1 MFAQVILAYSVVN
14 LVMVRCYTIR
24 MSTFSKKVNIEND
37 DLQFYLRDLKV
48 FNSMTFLNFTIVYEK

>member
-1 MFAQVILAYSVVN
+1 
-14 LVMVRCYTIR
+14 MVRCTIR
-24 MSTFSKKVNIEND
+24 MPTFSKKLNIENAD